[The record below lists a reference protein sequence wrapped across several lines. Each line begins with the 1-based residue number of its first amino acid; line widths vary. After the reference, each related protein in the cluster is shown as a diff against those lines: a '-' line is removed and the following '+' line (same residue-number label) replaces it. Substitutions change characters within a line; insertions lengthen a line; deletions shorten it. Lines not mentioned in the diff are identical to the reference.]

1 MLSTLSGRIV
11 FLLAIGLLALLQYK
25 LWWGESGYYDRQAL
39 KDRITLQHKENAKLV
54 ERNRILSAEV
64 FDLKKGLEAV
74 EEHARLDLGL
84 IKPRETFVQLSTLP
98 TPDYQAPADAFGN
111 DLLTNETDVCN
122 NEHKILGYFTCSR

>member
-11 FLLAIGLLALLQYK
+11 LLLAIVLLVMLQYK
-25 LWWGESGYYDRQAL
+25 LLWGESGYYDRQAL
-39 KDRITLQHKENAKLV
+39 QERIELQQIENTKLT

-64 FDLKKGLEAV
+64 FDLKKGMEAV

-98 TPDYQAPADAFGN
+98 TPTYTAPAEVYGD
-111 DLLTNETDVCN
+111 DLLTNESDNCK
-122 NEHKILGYFTCSR
+122 NEHKILGYFTCGR